1 MEKDKDIKIEKVVF
15 NVEGEKISLNV
26 AQAKKLKSLLDELF
40 GKEIIKEVVEKHHY
54 HNDWY
59 YRPYIQLHGTPVIP
73 SLNVPSY
80 PIPQIYCSNNT
91 LTVDVN

>member
-1 MEKDKDIKIEKVVF
+1 MEKDKDIKIEKVIF

-54 HNDWY
+54 HDWY
-59 YRPYIQLHGTPVIP
+59 YRPYIQYCGTPAVP
-73 SLNVPSY
+73 NFYVPNLPNV
-80 PIPQIYCSNNT
+80 YCSNST